1 MKNKTIFVTLATLLV
16 SLPVAY
22 RTSFAQELN
31 QQVPLSWGLD
41 RIDQRSQEL
50 DDKYQY
56 LYDGSGVDIY
66 VLDSGINTM
75 HTDFEGRIQPGVSY
89 ASDTVEDCNGH
100 GTHVAGIAA
109 GSTYGV
115 AKGANIIPVKVLN
128 CANVGSFFDVVNAI
142 NWVIEHHDS
151 SNVAVMNLSFV
162 TERNDSLN
170 NLIARAYADN
180 IIVVVGAGNNTADV
194 ANYSPASEPTA
205 LTVAGATIG
214 TSSGNGILPA
224 SNYGSLVDLYA
235 PSSYITSA
243 WIGSSTAS
251 RSRSGTSQAAP
262 FVAGVAALAIQ
273 QYPTMSA
280 EDIIN
285 LIVDSATDDAMSS
298 VPSDTVNKLVYS
310 LLNNEIE
317 IPPATTTTTTE
328 LTTTTTSTTTIPSTT
343 TTTTILEIIT
353 TTTTVPE
360 TTTTVSETTTTTTTI
375 PETTTTTVSVTTS
388 TQVTTTTVY
397 VSVPQSQP
405 SESSGGSQSEDND
418 QDAFSSTSSSSDSP
432 TTTTTSTTSTIVLLI
447 PTTTTVAPTVSFLP
461 VEFKYTIKCIKF
473 NKRIKGRLIVNVTS
487 VNPKCPKGYRINLRS
502 TSSKVKPIN
511 LTKK

>member
-1 MKNKTIFVTLATLLV
+1 MKNKTISVTLATLLV

-50 DDKYQY
+50 DDNYQY

-75 HTDFEGRIQPGVSY
+75 HTDFEGRIQAGASY
-89 ASDTVEDCNGH
+89 TSDTVEDCNGH

-109 GSTYGV
+109 GSTHGV

-273 QYPTMSA
+273 QYPSMSA

-285 LIVDSATDDAMSS
+285 LIVDSATDNAMSS

-317 IPPATTTTTTE
+317 SSVTTTTTTTE
-328 LTTTTTSTTTIPSTT
+328 LTTTTTSTTTIPPT
-343 TTTTILEIIT
+343 TTTTILETTT

-360 TTTTVSETTTTTTTI
+360 TTTTVPETTTTTTTI
-375 PETTTTTVSVTTS
+375 PETTTTTTVSVTTS

-397 VSVPQSQP
+397 VSAPQSQP

-418 QDAFSSTSSSSDSP
+418 QDYSSSDSP
-432 TTTTTSTTSTIVLLI
+432 TTTTTSTTSTTSTTVLSL
-447 PTTTTVAPTVSFLP
+447 PTTTTVAPTVSLSP
-461 VEFKYTIKCIKF
+461 VEFKHTIKCRKF
-473 NKRIKGRLIVNVTS
+473 NKRIKGKLIVNVTS
-487 VNPKCPKGYRINLRS
+487 VNPKCPKGYRINLKS
-502 TSSKVKPIN
+502 TSSKVKRIK
-511 LTKK
+511 LVKK